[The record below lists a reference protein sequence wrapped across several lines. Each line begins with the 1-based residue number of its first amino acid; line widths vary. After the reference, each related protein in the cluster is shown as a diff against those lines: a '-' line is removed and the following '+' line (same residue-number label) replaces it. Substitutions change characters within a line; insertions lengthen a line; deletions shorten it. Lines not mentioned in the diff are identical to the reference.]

1 MAGFA
6 EPRNNYNNNIKDHWS
21 CMTIINIVIMK
32 SLKYYE
38 NYQMWHRDK
47 WANAVYLKNG
57 TDSHALCK
65 VAISLQF
72 SKKKKKMW
80 SAIRWSMPVYK
91 IRKIIMT
98 KSEYI

>member
-1 MAGFA
+1 MGKWPTGQNTYSLLSSPSYMAGFA

-72 SKKKKKMW
+72 SKKKKKCE
-80 SAIRWSMPVYK
+80 VQ
-91 IRKIIMT
+91 
-98 KSEYI
+98 

>member
-47 WANAVYLKNG
+47 WANA
-57 TDSHALCK
+57 LCK

-72 SKKKKKMW
+72 SKKKKKCE
-80 SAIRWSMPVYK
+80 VQ
-91 IRKIIMT
+91 
-98 KSEYI
+98 